1 MRLHELKFCSIAD
14 AKAHFSQV
22 VDESHSTD
30 VIITKNGVP
39 VAVVMGYE
47 KYIAVNKFI
56 DQTWDLY
63 LMDAGEKALNLKFED
78 ILVQLD
84 ENSGGEL
91 DG

>member
-1 MRLHELKFCSIAD
+1 LRLHELKFYSIAD

-39 VAVVMGYE
+39 VAVVIDYE
-47 KYIAVNKFI
+47 KYVAVNKFI
-56 DQTWDLY
+56 EQTRDLY
-63 LMDAGEKALNLKFED
+63 LMDAGEEAVRLKFED

-84 ENSGGEL
+84 KNSGGEL

>member
-1 MRLHELKFCSIAD
+1 MKLHELKFYSIAD

-39 VAVVMGYE
+39 TSVVIDYK
-47 KYIAVNKFI
+47 KYIAINRFI
-56 DQTWDLY
+56 EQTRDLY
-63 LMDAGEKALNLKFED
+63 LMDVGEETVGSRFED

-84 ENSGGEL
+84 KNTGGEL